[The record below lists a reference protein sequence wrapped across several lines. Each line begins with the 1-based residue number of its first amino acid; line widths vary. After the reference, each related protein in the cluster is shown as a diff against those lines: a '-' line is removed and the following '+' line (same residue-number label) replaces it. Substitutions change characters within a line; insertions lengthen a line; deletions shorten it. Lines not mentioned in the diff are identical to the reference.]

1 MMRIKMVIGIVA
13 AGAAIAAPFVGVS
26 PSSAGPAGCLQ
37 YGIGQSCIYY
47 DHGKMIGQFTNNRGG
62 ANTVQIIVSNSYGQS
77 KTCKWVR
84 VPYPET
90 TICPWDSSI
99 TGALYFAQVISKAG
113 ANNVSPVVT
122 SP

>member
-1 MMRIKMVIGIVA
+1 MRVKMAIGIVA
-13 AGAAIAAPFVGVS
+13 AGAAIAAQFLCVS
-26 PSSAGPAGCLQ
+26 PSVAGPAGCLQ

-47 DHGKMIGQFTNNRGG
+47 DHGKMIGQFTNNRGD

-99 TGALYFAQVISKAG
+99 SGALYSAEIITPAG
-113 ANNVSPVVT
+113 AKNVSPVVRA
-122 SP
+122 P